1 MHGGSADEAVV
12 VVKPHTEE
20 GAVMY
25 PRVKYGASGKD
36 AGGEGRNMS
45 TEDRTHGDVSCED
58 QAQSIAD
65 EQLSRIERTGRRE
78 GSGYKERKKEAK

>member
-1 MHGGSADEAVV
+1 MHGGPADEAVV

-20 GAVMY
+20 GAVTY

-45 TEDRTHGDVSCED
+45 DR
-58 QAQSIAD
+58 
-65 EQLSRIERTGRRE
+65 SRIRIVDRQSSEKLLTRQKDRRNQ
-78 GSGYKERKKEAK
+78 SGAGKEDDESRSRRKTK